1 MPGLAAKY
9 RAMQISVIL
18 PVYNAERWVAESV
31 QSILDQTFTDFEL
44 LVVDDGS
51 TDDTA
56 AVLRGFNDPRMRLI
70 SPPPPPAKPRTS
82 ARL

>member
-1 MPGLAAKY
+1 
-9 RAMQISVIL
+9 MQVSVIL

-44 LVVDDGS
+44 LIVDDGS

-56 AVLRGFNDPRMRLI
+56 AVLRGFNDPRVRLLA
-70 SPPPPPAKPRTS
+70 PPPRKTTVKRMPLT
-82 ARL
+82 